1 MSQDKPVQTSA
12 DDALRQQTLEQ
23 VRQSTS
29 FAYDSL
35 VVQQNKHKIPE
46 QVFVAHFLP
55 YFSGQDL
62 GQGRNVVAEW
72 IGVAGSPM
80 AEVDVV
86 DQKGE
91 VVYSVP
97 PIYNTNILEIAN
109 RKAGQSVADIF
120 QQYELRRAGVPA
132 AANAYLNQN
141 LADKSREMVIGQ
153 IDENSVAGRWNS
165 IMSRYGIKPTAE
177 AEKAGGTS
185 KPAQPADDDVL
196 YD

>member
-35 VVQQNKHKIPE
+35 VVQQNKQKIPE

-62 GQGRNVVAEW
+62 AQGRNVVAEW

-153 IDENSVAGRWNS
+153 IDENSVAGRWNT